1 MSKSLSDAMPICCEL
16 CTDNVLVGTIWKV
29 KLRKGK
35 IIICSACWQAVLY
48 GEKEN
53 YDGRLTAQKEG
64 VND

>member
-1 MSKSLSDAMPICCEL
+1 MSKSLSDARPICCEL
-16 CTDNVLVGTIWKV
+16 CTDNILVGTIRKV

-53 YDGRLTAQKEG
+53 YDGRQ
-64 VND
+64 